1 MIALLHVASAAPP
14 PRIAIVGSGPAG
26 LTLAHALNTLPGAE
40 YEATVYEKYDGV
52 STAVGGGLQLSS
64 GAATNLSPQVRDRM
78 HQSCE
83 LLDSVGELIDLDEKS
98 KPIRVMGF
106 PAEPPA
112 VTGVVTVVLLAFTFL
127 SEGLLAGEIQFV
139 GGEEGSQ
146 SV

>member
-64 GAATNLSPQVRDRM
+64 GAWDRRRSRAAAGCVGVAGVALS
-78 HQSCE
+78 
-83 LLDSVGELIDLDEKS
+83 IN
-98 KPIRVMGF
+98 
-106 PAEPPA
+106 
-112 VTGVVTVVLLAFTFL
+112 
-127 SEGLLAGEIQFV
+127 
-139 GGEEGSQ
+139 
-146 SV
+146 